1 MMRHFSG
8 WLRWISIRLDCEKEN
23 VVMSYYGWAPYVS
36 VAERRAKTLK
46 QMDKLKKKGVKVQ
59 PVQLSGRKIAASFWG
74 KGWCDHMESFSDYAN
89 RLPRGRSYVRNGSVC
104 HLEIKGGLIEAI
116 VSGSE
121 LYKVAITITPLKTT
135 KWESVKRSCSG
146 RIGSLIDLL
155 RGRLDHGV
163 MEVVT
168 DRKEGLFPLPGEMK
182 FDCDCPDWAGMCK
195 HVAAVLYG
203 VGARLDES
211 PEMLF
216 ELRGVN
222 HEELVDVTAAIT
234 DAAKAGTSRRRIAS
248 SGIADVFGI
257 EITEAAIDP
266 SAEPPVHP
274 AKKPKPE
281 PERHTRTQTGHAA
294 ARRVRSEAT
303 DENIKPVAKK
313 PRADK
318 VAERK
323 KVSREP
329 PHFPKPLTGEA
340 IRAWRLGLGET
351 QAKFAARINVTASTI
366 SQWEKKGRTEVGMFS
381 VTLSLLRKV
390 WKNNSKK

>member
-1 MMRHFSG
+1 MR
-8 WLRWISIRLDCEKEN
+8 D
-23 VVMSYYGWAPYVS
+23 YYGWAPYVT
-36 VAERRAKTLK
+36 VAERKAKALK
-46 QMDKLKKKGVKVQ
+46 QMEKLKKKGVKVQ

-104 HLEIKGGLIEAI
+104 HLEIKGGQIEAI

-121 LYKVAITITPLKTT
+121 LYKVAITISTLQAA

-155 RGRLDHGV
+155 RGKLDHGV

-168 DRKEGLFPLPGEMK
+168 DQKEGLFPLPGEMK

-216 ELRGVN
+216 ILRGVN

-234 DAAKAGTSRRRIAS
+234 NVAKAGTSRRRIAS

-257 EITEAAIDP
+257 EIAENAGDP
-266 SAEPPVHP
+266 PAEQHVRP
-274 AKKPKPE
+274 AVKPE
-281 PERHTRTQTGHAA
+281 PEKPAKRPAKKQSQPSPARKDRPDAA
-294 ARRVRSEAT
+294 DEKAT
-303 DENIKPVAKK
+303 TVAKTLRVTK
-313 PRADK
+313 SAGK
-318 VAERK
+318 GNAAK
-323 KVSREP
+323 EP
-329 PHFPKPLTGEA
+329 LPFPDPLTGDA

-351 QAKFAARINVTASTI
+351 QAAFAARFKVSGATI
-366 SQWEKKGRTEVGMFS
+366 SVWEKRGKAEVGMFS
-381 VTLSLLRKV
+381 ETLALLRKV
-390 WKNNSKK
+390 WKKNSKTLKP